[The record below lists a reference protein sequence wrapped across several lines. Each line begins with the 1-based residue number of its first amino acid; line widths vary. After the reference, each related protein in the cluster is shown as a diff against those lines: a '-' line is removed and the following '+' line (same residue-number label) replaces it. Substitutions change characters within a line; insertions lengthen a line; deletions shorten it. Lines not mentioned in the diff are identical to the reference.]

1 MSQVLDMVADLEDQ
15 IRVVVGKLPYV
26 EADALG
32 LDRRAGY
39 RLWIDSDAIIVDKHN
54 DRDLQYYGG
63 FEYVDKNA
71 RTECGYYV
79 IYSSNDDR
87 VQECL
92 EYYEEMQECVE

>member
-1 MSQVLDMVADLEDQ
+1 MSKVLDMVADLEDE

-26 EADALG
+26 PADVLG

-39 RLWIDSDAIIVDKHN
+39 RLWIDDDAIIVDKHN

-63 FEYVDKNA
+63 FEYVDKDT

-87 VQECL
+87 VRDCIEQFEESL
-92 EYYEEMQECVE
+92 ETAE